1 MLFEHFTFDH
11 LVVDRVELA
20 VGSIKDRAG
29 LKLASMSHGHSVAG
43 GIDCPGL
50 AAKTARAAI
59 RLDHI
64 SYVARANVGI
74 IRLGER
80 YRRDRKRE
88 TRT

>member
-11 LVVDRVELA
+11 LVVDCVELA

-50 AAKTARAAI
+50 AAKTGRAAI

-64 SYVARANVGI
+64 SYVGPTKLGI

-80 YRRDRKRE
+80 YRRYRKRE